1 MKARTISLL
10 ALVLVIIAA
19 AGAFFMLRHT
29 APPAPAPATRVA
41 VPPPPPPPAAP
52 ADCLLPGPPPV
63 APNGLTA
70 TEADMLLGHNVI
82 QAFVKQLEAYQ
93 ACRNAQIDHG
103 TASAQQKQQWL
114 DEGNAAVDEAN
125 ALAQAFAVQL
135 KLYKARAPKR

>member
-1 MKARTISLL
+1 MKARMISLL
-10 ALVLVIIAA
+10 ALAVVIIIAA
-19 AGAFFMLRHT
+19 GAYVVLRHK
-29 APPAPAPATRVA
+29 APPTPALATHVA
-41 VPPPPPPPAAP
+41 VAPPPPATAP

-63 APNGLTA
+63 APDGLTA
-70 TEADMLLGHNVI
+70 TQADMLLGHNVI

-93 ACRNAQIDHG
+93 ACRNAQIDH
-103 TASAQQKQQWL
+103 TNASAQQKQQWL